1 MNLTYTPHALSP
13 EQLAALSQEL
23 KQALSA
29 LYGHR
34 LDRLILYGSYA
45 RGDFHA
51 ESDVDYLVVLR
62 DEPVQAGREINFMIE
77 PVYDLSE
84 KYGVM
89 VSVKPSSSAKFRQS
103 DLFLYRAIHQE
114 GRDV

>member
-1 MNLTYTPHALSP
+1 MNLTYTPHALSS
-13 EQLAALSQEL
+13 EQLQALSQEL

-62 DEPVQAGREINFMIE
+62 DEPVQEGNEVWVMADNLSYLSDK
-77 PVYDLSE
+77 YDVL
-84 KYGVM
+84 VL
-89 VSVKPSSSAKFRQS
+89 VKPTSVVKYAHSN
-103 DLFLYRAIHQE
+103 LFFYEEVRRE
-114 GRDV
+114 GIDV